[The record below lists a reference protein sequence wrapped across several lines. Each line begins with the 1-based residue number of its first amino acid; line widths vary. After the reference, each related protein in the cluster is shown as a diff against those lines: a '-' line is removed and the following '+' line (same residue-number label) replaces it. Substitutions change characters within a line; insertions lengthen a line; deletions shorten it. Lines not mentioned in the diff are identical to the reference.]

1 MRYILE
7 NPSFTNNPIEI
18 NTYEVVQRINEY
30 INKPIRLGDKI
41 ILLVSN
47 THIKLQLISI
57 DKHVCYFKN
66 VKQGGLI

>member
-18 NTYEVVQRINEY
+18 NAYEVVQRINEY

-41 ILLVSN
+41 R
-47 THIKLQLISI
+47 LQ
-57 DKHVCYFKN
+57 Y
-66 VKQGGLI
+66 Q